1 MSLILWIVVALIAVV
16 VFWMIAI
23 YNGLIK
29 LKNRTNEAWSD
40 IDVQLKRRYDLIPN
54 LIETVK
60 GYAQHERELFE
71 KVTQARTAAM
81 GAQNATE
88 KAQTENVLTGALKS
102 LFAVAENY
110 PDLKAN
116 QNFLELQRELSDTE
130 NKIQAARRFYNG
142 NVRDFNIKIEK
153 FPENL
158 VASMLGFK
166 KKDFFEIQE
175 QVEREPVEVNF

>member
-88 KAQTENVLTGALKS
+88 KAQTLHVLNKQMLVEMLNTTHASVAAISEYGFAIESPNVSPTAFYEKQEFLNIITSRYNQIETISDFGQAYTELNIYKLK
-102 LFAVAENY
+102 
-110 PDLKAN
+110 
-116 QNFLELQRELSDTE
+116 
-130 NKIQAARRFYNG
+130 
-142 NVRDFNIKIEK
+142 
-153 FPENL
+153 
-158 VASMLGFK
+158 
-166 KKDFFEIQE
+166 
-175 QVEREPVEVNF
+175 